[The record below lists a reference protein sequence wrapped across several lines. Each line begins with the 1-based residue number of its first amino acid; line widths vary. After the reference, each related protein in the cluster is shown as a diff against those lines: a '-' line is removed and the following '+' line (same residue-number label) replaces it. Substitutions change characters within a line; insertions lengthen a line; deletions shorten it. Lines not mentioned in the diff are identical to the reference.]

1 MVKEFS
7 VRVLLRDEE
16 IAILRVNY
24 ESINEK
30 LIRRGFVP
38 YASFEEYLGMI
49 AAAACK
55 ELAVNI
61 LDAEASGVEI

>member
-7 VRVLLRDEE
+7 VRVLLRDDE

-30 LIRRGFVP
+30 LIRCGFVP
-38 YASFEEYLGMI
+38 YESFEEYLGMI

-55 ELAVNI
+55 RTCC
-61 LDAEASGVEI
+61 

>member
-1 MVKEFS
+1 MVEEFS

-16 IAILRVNY
+16 IAVLRVNY

-30 LIRRGFVP
+30 LIRCGNVP
-38 YASFEEYLGMI
+38 YESFEQYLGMI
-49 AAAACK
+49 ADAACK

-61 LDAEASGVEI
+61 LEAAISGVEI

>member
-16 IAILRVNY
+16 IAILRVDY

-30 LIRRGFVP
+30 LIRCGLVP
-38 YASFEEYLGMI
+38 YESFEEYLGMI
-49 AAAACK
+49 AVEACK